1 MMMPKSTQCRT
12 TSERIAAASIIQG
25 IGPQN
30 DARSLS
36 SGLAFFSGS
45 SLGPYWARRLPRF
58 ILAETVLRSPELSL
72 EVGQGKLRQVF
83 L

>member
-1 MMMPKSTQCRT
+1 MMPKSTQCRT
-12 TSERIAAASIIQG
+12 SSERIAATSIIQG

-30 DARSLS
+30 DARNLS
-36 SGLAFFSGS
+36 NGLAFFSGS
-45 SLGPYWARRLPRF
+45 SLGPYLGEALPRF
-58 ILAETVLRSPELSL
+58 ILAETVLRSPEPSL